1 MDIAE
6 LRTTASLAMVDL
18 HEDEVSRLAGAIDEM
33 LGYFTMMQQVDIE
46 GVEPTTHVRSSES
59 PVREDR
65 SGSVEGIDP
74 QELVQRASEYDRGH
88 IVIPNVL

>member
-46 GVEPTTHVRSSES
+46 GVEPTTHVRASASF
-59 PVREDR
+59 VREDR
-65 SGSVEGIDP
+65 VAAEGVDP
-74 QELVQRASEYDRGH
+74 QELVQRASEFDQGH